1 MGITEQFTGLDMG
14 KLIGAPLT
22 AATDA
27 SLMLA
32 NSTAE
37 FINQVGFDENGKVR
51 NAAFVYQVRNINE
64 DGTSSL
70 DDMRVEV
77 PMLAVVPIPGLQL
90 DEMKVFFDMEVKQS
104 ERIDST
110 SEIGAGISGGL
121 GLGRTKVCV
130 NGSVSSHKDNTRS
143 SDYSAKY
150 HVDIRATNHGMP
162 EGLARVLD
170 MMAANTAPVLIGT
183 TLKNADGSEL
193 LETEHIQA
201 QKRQK
206 LRDEIAH
213 METQKAAAWDYLQ
226 DCITQFREEAKVQQN
241 IYRVAIARFVEASNE
256 TETYIANAYEQVAAS
271 WNTFQDQVQNIIRI
285 IVDNKEEK
293 FDGVSDLFRLL
304 AFREGSAQNYDEKES
319 QYHALAL
326 AQENAVMAQR
336 QFITVSRQL
345 FKKKTEYRKML
356 CVVENDFVKHE
367 TIKRDLE
374 EPEIEQI

>member
-1 MGITEQFTGLDMG
+1 MGITEQFTGLEMG

-51 NAAFVYQVRNINE
+51 NAAFVYQVRNMNE

-90 DEMKVFFDMEVKQS
+90 DEMNVFFDMEVKQS
-104 ERIDST
+104 AHINGT

-121 GLGRTKVCV
+121 GFGMAKVCI
-130 NGSVSSHKDNTRS
+130 NGSVSSHKENTRS

-150 HVDIRATNHGMP
+150 HVDIRATNRGMP

-170 MMAANTAPVLIGT
+170 MMTANTAPVLIGT
-183 TLKNADGSEL
+183 TLKNADGSKL
-193 LETEHIQA
+193 LETERIQA

-206 LRDEIAH
+206 LRDEIAG
-213 METQKAAAWDYLQ
+213 MEIQKAAAWDYLQ
-226 DCITQFREEAKVQQN
+226 DCMAQFREEAKVQQN
-241 IYRVAIARFVEASNE
+241 IYQVAMARLTEASDETKTHIAR
-256 TETYIANAYEQVAAS
+256 AYEQVAAS
-271 WNTFQDQVQNIIRI
+271 WNTFHEQVQDIVRM

-304 AFREGSAQNYDEKES
+304 AFREGSAQNYDKKEA
-319 QYHALAL
+319 QYHALAF
-326 AQENAVMAQR
+326 AQENAVIAQK
-336 QFITVSRQL
+336 QFIAVSRQL
-345 FKKKTEYRKML
+345 LKKKAEYSKMF
-356 CVVENDFVKHE
+356 CVVENDFANQE

-374 EPEIEQI
+374 EPEME

>member
-14 KLIGAPLT
+14 KLIGAPLA

-37 FINQVGFDENGKVR
+37 FINQVGFDGNGKVR
-51 NAAFVYQVRNINE
+51 NAAFVYQVRNMNE

-90 DEMKVFFDMEVKQS
+90 DEMNVFFDMEVKQS
-104 ERIDST
+104 ERINGA

-121 GLGRTKVCV
+121 GLGMAKVCI
-130 NGSVSSHKDNTRS
+130 NGSVSSHKENTRS

-150 HVDIRATNHGMP
+150 HVDIRAANHGMP

-170 MMAANTAPVLIGT
+170 MMAANAAPVLIGT
-183 TLKNADGSEL
+183 ALKNADGSEL
-193 LETEHIQA
+193 LETERIQA

-206 LRDEIAH
+206 MRDEIAY

-226 DCITQFREEAKVQQN
+226 DCMAQFREEANVQQN
-241 IYRVAIARFVEASNE
+241 IYRAAMARLVQASDE
-256 TETYIANAYEQVAAS
+256 TETHIANAYGQVTAS
-271 WNTFQDQVQNIIRI
+271 WNAFHDQAQNIIQM
-285 IVDNKEEK
+285 IVDNKEET
-293 FDGVSDLFRLL
+293 FDGVSDLFHLL
-304 AFREGSAQNYDEKES
+304 AFREGSAQNYDEKEA

-326 AQENAVMAQR
+326 AQENAIMAQK
-336 QFITVSRQL
+336 QFVVASRQL
-345 FKKKTEYRKML
+345 LKKKAEYSKMF
-356 CVVENDFVKHE
+356 CVAGNDFGKQE
-367 TIKRDLE
+367 ITKRDLE
-374 EPEIEQI
+374 EPEIDQI